1 MNENYHIE
9 IEFLLQEIDILKSKL
24 KVATQGLNALTDNG
38 DLLGIAQKTLEA
50 IEKES
55 K

>member
-9 IEFLLQEIDILKSKL
+9 IEFLLQEIGVLKEQL
-24 KVATQGLNALTDNG
+24 KVALQGLDALTENG
-38 DLLGIAQKTLEA
+38 DLLGIAQKTLDA
-50 IEKES
+50 IDKVT